1 MAPGPESN
9 PASNRSEP
17 RRPQVGD
24 GVELRKPHAC
34 GGREWNVTR
43 IGADIGLECRT
54 CLRRVLL
61 PRADLDRRVRRYL

>member
-1 MAPGPESN
+1 MPGTGPEL
-9 PASNRSEP
+9 ADSESH

-34 GGREWNVTR
+34 GGREWRVTR
-43 IGADIGLECRT
+43 IGADIGLECGT

-61 PRADLDRRVRRYL
+61 SREDFGRRLRRYL